1 MKILISENGNRQ
13 FHMMGLSQDE
23 FDVMKRAL
31 ANLYE
36 MATGPEK
43 MKELAKVEPIKAMN
57 FWEKFT
63 QAELDCIKLESGS
76 TDGLQA
82 DTSVDSGVQLI
93 DLGLPSGTLW
103 ADRNLGADA
112 PEQHGYYFRFGEVT
126 LFTKDSPKYV
136 YDNIND
142 YIAGTQRDAATVIL
156 GEKYHT
162 PTFDQIE
169 ELLDHCKRVWT
180 TEKGVNGIRVT
191 GPNGNSIFF
200 PAAGYRGSSSGA
212 LDDVGSYGYFWSAT
226 PKNTLNGRFLNFYSS
241 GWRWNYGR
249 RARGFS
255 VRPVAEKRFKA

>member
-1 MKILISENGNRQ
+1 MKILISENENRQ
-13 FHMMGLSQDE
+13 FHMMGLSQDD

-43 MKELAKVEPIKAMN
+43 IKKLAKIETIKAMN

-103 ADRNLGADA
+103 ADSNLGADA
-112 PEQHGYYFRFGEVT
+112 PEQHGDYFRFGEVT
-126 LFTKDSPKYV
+126 PFTKDSPKYV
-136 YDNIND
+136 YDDIDGN
-142 YIAGTQRDAATVIL
+142 IAGTQRDAATVIL

-162 PTFDQIE
+162 PTFEQIE
-169 ELLDHCKRVWT
+169 ELLDHCKRMWT

-200 PAAGYRGSSSGA
+200 PAAGYRDRSSGA
-212 LDDVGSYGYFWSAT
+212 LGNVGSNGYYWSAT
-226 PKNTLNGRFLNFYSS
+226 PYNTDVGRYLNIYS
-241 GWRWNYGR
+241 GYWYWNYYD
-249 RARGFS
+249 RAYGFS